1 MNEMFQIMN
10 GIPRR
15 NYSRPKRSQNEIYID
30 LLRACLVEPIGLTA
44 AIRISNLSWK
54 MVKPALRYLV
64 LRGLIHESQVG
75 RWHILQTTMKGKE
88 AVELALKL
96 RAYLQ

>member
-1 MNEMFQIMN
+1 MNEMFQVIN

-15 NYSRPKRSQNEIYID
+15 FYSRPKRSQNDIYID
-30 LLRACLVEPIGLTA
+30 LLRACLPEPIGLTA

-64 LRGLIHESQVG
+64 PRGLIHESHIG
-75 RWHILQTTMKGKE
+75 RSHVLQTTLKGKE
-88 AVELALKL
+88 IVETALKL
-96 RAYLQ
+96 RVLLQ